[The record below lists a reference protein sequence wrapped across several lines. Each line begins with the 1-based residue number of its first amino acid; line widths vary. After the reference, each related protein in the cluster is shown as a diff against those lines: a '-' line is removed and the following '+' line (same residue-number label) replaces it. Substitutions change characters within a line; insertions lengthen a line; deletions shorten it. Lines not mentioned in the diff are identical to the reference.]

1 MNTFEKKLAVAFLE
15 KLRTRIGNYFLGKEV
30 TKINHPRT
38 ILNMKEAKT
47 IGLVFSCDNTEDMEL
62 VKKYDNYLK
71 EMGKKVK
78 AIGYIAAKD
87 PEPSKSW
94 WPGQEYIT
102 RKEINWYYKPEE
114 QFIANFVKEPFD
126 LLIDMNLGRKLP
138 VMFVTASSKAKC
150 RVGRYTEKY
159 MSLYDVMIETDET
172 KNLKYFLRNVDT
184 YMDMLNKTNN
194 VEAVK

>member
-1 MNTFEKKLAVAFLE
+1 MSLSKMNTFEKKLAVAFLE

-87 PEPSKSW
+87 PEPNKSW

-126 LLIDMNLGRKLP
+126 LLIDMNLG
-138 VMFVTASSKAKC
+138 
-150 RVGRYTEKY
+150 
-159 MSLYDVMIETDET
+159 
-172 KNLKYFLRNVDT
+172 
-184 YMDMLNKTNN
+184 
-194 VEAVK
+194 